1 MLSVYLN
8 NRKEIQSVTDFFKG
22 SHFAHMIFA
31 TLQFVGLL
39 SIREAWVSHL
49 DGYSDTMLKKNILNR
64 RS

>member
-1 MLSVYLN
+1 MLSVHLN

-39 SIREAWVSHL
+39 SIREP
-49 DGYSDTMLKKNILNR
+49 
-64 RS
+64 